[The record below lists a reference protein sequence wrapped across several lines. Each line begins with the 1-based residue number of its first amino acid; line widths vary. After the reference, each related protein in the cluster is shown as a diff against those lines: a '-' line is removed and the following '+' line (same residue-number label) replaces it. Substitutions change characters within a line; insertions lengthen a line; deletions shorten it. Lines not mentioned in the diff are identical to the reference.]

1 MGGAA
6 MIRRALEA
14 LAVAAALAAPLALYF
29 YNMKP

>member
-14 LAVAAALAAPLALYF
+14 LAVAAVLAFPLALYF
-29 YNMKP
+29 YNMTP